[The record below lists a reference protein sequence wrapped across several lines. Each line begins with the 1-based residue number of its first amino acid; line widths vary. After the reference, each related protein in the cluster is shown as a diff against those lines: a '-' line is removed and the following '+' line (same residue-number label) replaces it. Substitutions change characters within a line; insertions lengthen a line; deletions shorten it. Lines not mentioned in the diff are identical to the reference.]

1 MSICTWLSS
10 SLERN
15 YPATQVRKRPA
26 LAIDAAL
33 NERFSFQLVVRN
45 EIKLDG
51 RRNGDAPVDI
61 SVSAD
66 APEGWEI
73 RIRRVGYVP
82 MLHRNTGAIEGET
95 DGIGMIPGY
104 VPDPL
109 FEETSMPL
117 PANETHAFWFSVKP
131 STGAKPGK
139 FAISA
144 ILAAAGQKEQRRT
157 VKASLHNVRIA
168 KRRDFHISNWFYND
182 AVLDFHHCNAFDET
196 YWKLLPKYLENM
208 SSHGQNMIN
217 VPVFTPPLDGVKR
230 PTQLL
235 RVTRKGKDKY
245 QFDWSDVKRFIS
257 SAKKAG
263 FEKFEWVHLF
273 TQWGVK
279 NALRIYHGQGAD
291 EKLLWPP
298 ETEAV
303 SKTYRN
309 FLSQFLPEFH
319 DFLQS
324 EKLMSSSFF
333 HLSDEPRGEEHL
345 ENYRKAR
352 EILRELAPW
361 MKVMDA
367 VSEIKFAKAGLTD
380 MPIPLISAALDFV
393 AEDIPCFC
401 YYCCGPRGRFLQ
413 RLMDTPLAKIRM
425 NGWLFYRWPFQGF
438 LHWGY
443 NYWYQ
448 SQTRNKIDP
457 FVVQDGMKWPRWP
470 YGDCFMVYPGEN
482 GPLDSIRW
490 EVLSESLQDYA
501 LLQTLGVER
510 KSLSEIHTFED
521 FPKSAEWINKNRKR
535 LLKRAAPARQIRST
549 KSEVRNK

>member
-1 MSICTWLSS
+1 M
-10 SLERN
+10 
-15 YPATQVRKRPA
+15 
-26 LAIDAAL
+26 AIDAAL

-45 EIKLDG
+45 EVKVDG
-51 RRNGDAPVDI
+51 KTSDAPITI

-66 APEGWEI
+66 APEGWDI

-82 MLHRNTGAIEGET
+82 MLHRNTGTIGEES
-95 DGIGMIPGY
+95 DGLGMIPGF

-109 FEETSMPL
+109 FEETSMSL

-131 STGAKPGK
+131 APGVKPGK

-144 ILAAAGQKEQRRT
+144 ILSTADQGEQTRT
-157 VKASLHNVRIA
+157 VNVNLHNVVIE
-168 KRRDFHISNWFYND
+168 KRHDFHVTNWLYND
-182 AVLDFHHCNAFDET
+182 ALLDFHNCKAFDEI
-196 YWKLLPKYLENM
+196 YWKVLPKYFDNM
-208 SSHGQNMIN
+208 VAHGQDMVY

-245 QFDWSDVKRFIS
+245 QFDWRDVKRYVS
-257 SAKKAG
+257 LAKKSG
-263 FEKFEWVHLF
+263 IEKFEWTHLF

-279 NALRIYHGQGAD
+279 CALRIYHGQGAD

-298 ETEAV
+298 ETEAT
-303 SKTYRN
+303 SKTYRS

-319 DFLQS
+319 NFLKA
-324 EKLMSSSFF
+324 ERHISSSFF
-333 HLSDEPRGEEHL
+333 HLSDEPHGDEHR

-352 EILRELAPW
+352 ELLRELAPW

-367 VSEIKFAKAGLTD
+367 LSEIQFAKAGLTD
-380 MPIPLISAALDFV
+380 IPVPSISTALEFLNDG
-393 AEDIPCFC
+393 IPCWC

-457 FVVQDGMKWPRWP
+457 FVTQDGLKWPGWA
-470 YGDCFMVYPGEN
+470 YGDCFMVYPGDN

-490 EVLSESLQDYA
+490 EVFSESLQDYA
-501 LLQTLGVER
+501 LLQTLGISREN
-510 KSLSEIHTFED
+510 LSDLRSFED
-521 FPKSAEWINKNRKR
+521 FPKSADWISKMRKKLFPR
-535 LLKRAAPARQIRST
+535 KTLGK
-549 KSEVRNK
+549 E

>member
-15 YPATQVRKRPA
+15 YPATPMKRQPS
-26 LAIDAAL
+26 LTIDAAL

-45 EIKLDG
+45 EAKLDG
-51 RRNGDAPVDI
+51 SDGPVNVSIRAEAP
-61 SVSAD
+61 A
-66 APEGWEI
+66 GWEI

-82 MLHRNTGAIEGET
+82 MLHRNTGAAEGEA
-95 DGIGMIPGY
+95 DGLGMIPGY

-109 FEETSMPL
+109 FDENSMSL
-117 PANETHAFWFSVKP
+117 PANETHAFWFSINP
-131 STGAKPGK
+131 PTGAKPGQ

-144 ILAAAGQKEQRRT
+144 ILTVADQKEQRRT
-157 VKASLHNVRIA
+157 VKATLHNVRIA
-168 KRRDFHISNWFYND
+168 KRRDFHVTNWFYND
-182 AVLDFHHCNAFDET
+182 AILDFHNCTAFDET
-196 YWKLLPKYLENM
+196 YWKILPKYLENM
-208 SSHGQNMIN
+208 SSHGQNMVY

-235 RVTRKGKDKY
+235 RVTQKGKDKY
-245 QFDWSDVKRFIS
+245 QFDWSDVKKYVS
-257 SAKKAG
+257 LAKKSG
-263 FEKFEWVHLF
+263 IDKFEWSHLF

-279 NALRIYHGQGAD
+279 NALRIYHAQGAD

-298 ETEAV
+298 ETEAM
-303 SKTYRN
+303 SKTYRS

-319 DFLQS
+319 NFLKS

-333 HLSDEPRGEEHL
+333 HLSDEPHGDEHR

-352 EILRELAPW
+352 ELLRELAPW

-367 VSEIKFAKAGLTD
+367 LSEIQFAKAGLTD
-380 MPIPLISAALDFV
+380 TPVPSISKALAFLD
-393 AEDIPCFC
+393 DGIPCWC
-401 YYCCGPRGRFLQ
+401 YYCCGPRGRFVQ

-457 FVVQDGMKWPRWP
+457 FVVQDGLKWPGWA

-490 EVLSESLQDYA
+490 EVFAESLQDYA
-501 LLQTLGVER
+501 LLQTLGIKRE
-510 KSLSEIHTFED
+510 SLSELHSFED
-521 FPKSAEWINKNRKR
+521 FPKSAAWLNKTRKK
-535 LLKRAAPARQIRST
+535 LFSCKAG
-549 KSEVRNK
+549 KKE

>member
-1 MSICTWLSS
+1 M
-10 SLERN
+10 
-15 YPATQVRKRPA
+15 
-26 LAIDAAL
+26 AIDAAL
-33 NERFSFQLVVRN
+33 NERFSFQLAVRN
-45 EIKLDG
+45 EIKFD
-51 RRNGDAPVDI
+51 RKPKNDDPVAI
-61 SVSAD
+61 SVRAE

-82 MLHRNTGAIEGET
+82 MLHRNTSAIGDEA
-95 DGIGMIPGY
+95 DGLGMIPGY

-109 FEETSMPL
+109 FDEAAMSL
-117 PANETHAFWFSVKP
+117 PANETHSFWFSVKP
-131 STGAKPGK
+131 VSGVKPGQ

-144 ILAAAGQKEQRRT
+144 VLSVADQGEQIRT
-157 VKASLHNVRIA
+157 LKTNLHNVVIA
-168 KRRDFHISNWFYND
+168 KRHDFHVTNWFYND
-182 AVLDFHHCNAFDET
+182 ALLDFHNCKAFDET
-196 YWKLLPKYLENM
+196 YWKVLPKYLDNM
-208 SSHGQNMIN
+208 VAHGQDMVY

-235 RVTRKGKDKY
+235 RVTRKGMGKY
-245 QFDWSDVKRFIS
+245 KFDWRDVKRYVS
-257 SAKKAG
+257 LAKKSG
-263 FEKFEWVHLF
+263 IEKFEWSHLF

-279 NALRIYHGQGAD
+279 YALRIYNGQGVD
-291 EKLLWPP
+291 EKLLWKP
-298 ETEAV
+298 ETAAT
-303 SKTYRN
+303 STTYRS

-319 DFLQS
+319 NFLKS

-333 HLSDEPRGEEHL
+333 HLSDEPHGDEHR

-352 EILRELAPW
+352 ELLRELAPW

-367 VSEIKFAKAGLTD
+367 LSEIQFAKEGLTD
-380 MPIPLISAALDFV
+380 IPVPSISKAINFLD
-393 AEDIPCFC
+393 DGIPCWC
-401 YYCCGPRGRFLQ
+401 YYCCGPRGRFVQ

-457 FVVQDGMKWPRWP
+457 FVTQDGLKWPCWA

-490 EVLSESLQDYA
+490 EVFSESLQDYA
-501 LLQTLGVER
+501 LLQTLGAER
-510 KSLSEIHTFED
+510 ESLSELHSFED
-521 FPKSAEWINKNRKR
+521 FPKSAEWINKARKKLFSR
-535 LLKRAAPARQIRST
+535 KNG
-549 KSEVRNK
+549 KKE

>member
-15 YPATQVRKRPA
+15 YPATQVKKRPT

-45 EIKLDG
+45 ETKLDG
-51 RRNGDAPVDI
+51 NDGPIDVSICAEAPNGWD
-61 SVSAD
+61 
-66 APEGWEI
+66 I

-82 MLHRNTGAIEGET
+82 MLHRNTCMAEDETEGF
-95 DGIGMIPGY
+95 GMIPGY

-109 FEETSMPL
+109 FEETFMAL

-131 STGAKPGK
+131 ADGVKPGK

-144 ILAAAGQKEQRRT
+144 VLKVAEQKEQRRT
-157 VKASLHNVRIA
+157 VNVNLHNVIIE
-168 KRRDFHISNWFYND
+168 KRRDFHVTNWFYND
-182 AVLDFHHCNAFDET
+182 AILDFHNCTAFDET
-196 YWKLLPKYLENM
+196 YWKVLPKYLENM
-208 SSHGQNMIN
+208 ASHGQNMVY
-217 VPVFTPPLDGVKR
+217 VPVFTPSLDGVKR

-235 RVTRKGKDKY
+235 RVTKKGKDEY
-245 QFDWSDVKRFIS
+245 QFDWSDVKRYVFL
-257 SAKKAG
+257 AKKSG
-263 FEKFEWVHLF
+263 IDELEWSHLF

-279 NALRIYHGQGAD
+279 NALRIYHDQGAD

-298 ETEAV
+298 ETEAT
-303 SKTYRN
+303 SKTYRS

-319 DFLQS
+319 NFLKS

-333 HLSDEPRGEEHL
+333 HLSDEPHGEEHR
-345 ENYRKAR
+345 ENYKKAR
-352 EILRELAPW
+352 ELLRELAPW

-367 VSEIKFAKAGLTD
+367 LSEIQFAKAGLTD
-380 MPIPLISAALDFV
+380 VPVPSISTALGFLD
-393 AEDIPCFC
+393 DGIPCWC
-401 YYCCGPRGRFLQ
+401 YYCCGPRGRFVQ

-457 FVVQDGMKWPRWP
+457 FVVQDGLKWPGWA
-470 YGDCFMVYPGEN
+470 YGDCFMVYPGGN

-490 EVLSESLQDYA
+490 EVFSESLQDYA
-501 LLQTLGVER
+501 MLQTLGISGEN
-510 KSLSEIHTFED
+510 LSEIHSFED
-521 FPKSAEWINKNRKR
+521 FPKSADWINKTRKSI
-535 LLKRAAPARQIRST
+535 LKTGTRRSLVLC
-549 KSEVRNK
+549 KAENFA